1 MRRRSAP
8 RRNEG
13 EPMFSRELIML
24 DLDVADA
31 QGAIRALGSRLRECG
46 HVAETFVDAVLD
58 RERTF
63 PTGLPTRIPVA
74 IPHTDAAHCY
84 KPAIAVG
91 VLRHPVEFGEMGNP
105 QGTVGVRAVFLLS
118 IPDPSQQV
126 DCLRALVEAFQDP
139 HFLPALVGSR
149 TTDEAWQVCQRTF
162 GGTLA

>member
-1 MRRRSAP
+1 
-8 RRNEG
+8 
-13 EPMFSRELIML
+13 MFSRELIML

>member
-1 MRRRSAP
+1 
-8 RRNEG
+8 
-13 EPMFSRELIML
+13 MFSRELIML

-74 IPHTDAAHCY
+74 IPHTDATHCY
-84 KPAIAVG
+84 KPGIAVG

-105 QGTVGVRAVFLLS
+105 HGTVGVRAVFLLS